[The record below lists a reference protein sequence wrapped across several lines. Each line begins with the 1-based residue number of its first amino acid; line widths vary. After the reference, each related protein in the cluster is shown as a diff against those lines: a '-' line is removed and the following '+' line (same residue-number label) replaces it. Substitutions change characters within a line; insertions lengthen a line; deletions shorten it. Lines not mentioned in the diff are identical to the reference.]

1 MAISAPENAPSVIS
15 VIRTLPES
23 EQTYTKREWAD
34 IVKSMK
40 LKPKKYKTVKQGK
53 SKKKKEFFL
62 KMNFF
67 HQTRMLAR
75 LAQP

>member
-1 MAISAPENAPSVIS
+1 MANSAPGNAPNVIS

-40 LKPKKYKTVKQGK
+40 LKPKKFKTVKQGK
-53 SKKKKEFFL
+53 A
-62 KMNFF
+62 N
-67 HQTRMLAR
+67 
-75 LAQP
+75 